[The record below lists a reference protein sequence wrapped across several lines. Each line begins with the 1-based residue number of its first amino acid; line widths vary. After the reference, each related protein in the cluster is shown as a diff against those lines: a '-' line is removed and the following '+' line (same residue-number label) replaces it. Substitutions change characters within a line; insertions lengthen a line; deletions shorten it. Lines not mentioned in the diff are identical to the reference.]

1 MRAIKFLFLMLIL
14 LIGGMGVL
22 AQETPTAVPTVDPLP
37 TLQTMMTLV
46 NVEAQRVERAIADAD
61 NRVENAFNLLGL
73 FEAIGLVVAV
83 AGGIGALVGAIYI
96 RNIRR
101 AGRALRDT
109 RKRVE
114 LRILSTEQLLE
125 RQAKSSTEIL
135 QQTREEM
142 NIQAQASKSLQEQ
155 MQGQLQTATDEFRA
169 TGELLTREVQTALDT
184 LQKQTGQNQLQLER
198 LRHDVE
204 QNAEQQRKRTINALL
219 GQSLQMLAE
228 RQYRAS
234 DFEGA
239 IDSLKRAVSADNDNP
254 ISHYRLGYVYVQS
267 SFLDEAETHLK
278 RALEIDPNLAQAL
291 ATLGYVYRRRA
302 QEMPMGAERLDL
314 FNQAERKLL
323 EALQISRRLID
334 DDGESWWGSLGG
346 LYRRQNRTQE
356 AIHAYE
362 QAAKVTP
369 RSSYPFSNLAMLYL
383 SLGNHAAMRDNFLK
397 VEALAFAE
405 TQANTNNYWAFADLV
420 TSRLALGKT
429 EQAETAL
436 NALLFA
442 TPSGALYGLET
453 LLETLERLLNALG
466 GQAAAP
472 HIPPFIHKIR
482 DHISRMGNNE

>member
-1 MRAIKFLFLMLIL
+1 MRPILFLFLMSIVLIS
-14 LIGGMGVL
+14 GMAVV
-22 AQETPTAVPTVDPLP
+22 AQETPPAPPSAELLP
-37 TLQTMMTLV
+37 TLQAMLTQV
-46 NVEAQRVERAIADAD
+46 NAEAARVERSIADAD
-61 NRVENAFNLLGL
+61 NRVGNAFNLLSL
-73 FEAIGLVVAV
+73 FEAIGIVVAV
-83 AGGIGALVGAIYI
+83 GAAIGAFVGTIYL

-101 AGRALRDT
+101 AGRTLRET

-114 LRILSTEQLLE
+114 ARIQSTEKILE
-125 RQAKSSTEIL
+125 QQVKASTEIVTK
-135 QQTREEM
+135 TREEM
-142 NIQAQASKSLQEQ
+142 ELQAKTTNA
-155 MQGQLQTATDEFRA
+155 LQTQTTEAAEQFRA
-169 TGELLTREVQTALDT
+169 TSERLTREVQTAIDT
-184 LQKQTGQNQLQLER
+184 LRKQMGQNQIELDRLREDLER
-198 LRHDVE
+198 
-204 QNAEQQRKRTINALL
+204 NAEQQRKRTINALM

-239 IDSLKRAVSADNDNP
+239 IDSLRRAVAADDDNP

-267 SFLDEAETHLK
+267 SFLDEAEQHLK
-278 RALEIDPNLAQAL
+278 RALEIDPHLAQAL

-302 QEMPMGAERLDL
+302 QEMPMGPERLDL

-346 LYRRQNRTQE
+346 LYRRQNRIQD

-369 RSSYPFSNLAMLYL
+369 RSSYPFSNLAMLHL
-383 SLGNHAAMRDNFLK
+383 ALGNQTAMRENFLK
-397 VEALAFAE
+397 VETLAFAE

-442 TPSGALYGLET
+442 TPSGALYGLES

-472 HIPPFIHKIR
+472 HIPPFIHKLR
-482 DHISRMGNNE
+482 EHISRMTAEQG